1 MINISVIGACG
12 KMGRLI
18 CNNIIDASDLSLTG
32 AIDIEDHPNQKQ
44 DIGLLTTGKEIGI
57 KVSNSLD
64 ELIDNTDIF
73 IDFSTGNVLDSAELI
88 VKAGKGVVIGTTGLN
103 DREKSTLMDLAKD
116 YSGKIVFAP
125 NMSIGV
131 NLLFHIAKLVAE
143 KLNDSYEIE
152 IVEMHHNLK
161 KDAPSGT
168 AEKLAEIVADAR
180 KLNLNKEARYG
191 RQGIVGP
198 REKNEIGIHV
208 LRGGDVVGDHTVI
221 FAAEGERIE
230 LTHKATS
237 KQVFVKGAVE
247 AARYLYSAKPGIYN
261 MQDVL
266 NIN

>member
-18 CNNIIDASDLSLTG
+18 CSNIIAANDLSLSG
-32 AIDIEDHPNQKQ
+32 AIDIDGHPNQNH
-44 DIGLLTTGKEIGI
+44 DIGLLISGKDIGT
-57 KVSNSLD
+57 KVSSSVD
-64 ELIDNTDIF
+64 ELLDKTDIF
-73 IDFSTGNVLDSAELI
+73 IDFSTGNVIKNTELI
-88 VKAGKGVVIGTTGLN
+88 IRKGKGIVIGTTGLN
-103 DREKSTLMDLAKD
+103 DAQKTKLLSLSKQ

-131 NLLFHIAKLVAE
+131 NLLFHISKLVAE

-168 AEKLAEIVADAR
+168 AEKLAEIVAEAR
-180 KLNLNKEARYG
+180 GLNINKEAKYG
-191 RQGIVGP
+191 RHGIVGP

-221 FAAEGERIE
+221 FAAEGERLE

-237 KQVFVKGAVE
+237 KQVFAKGAVE
-247 AARYLYSAKPGIYN
+247 AARFLYSAEPGIYN

-266 NIN
+266 DIK